1 MEEIGEGGNH
11 MLGNIRLDELKKKKE
26 KLNGVLREEENI
38 SENTGSKIV
47 RTVINYY
54 RPVQGGS
61 AE

>member
-1 MEEIGEGGNH
+1 MNS
-11 MLGNIRLDELKKKKE
+11 KKKE
-26 KLNGVLREEENI
+26 RLNGVLGEEENI
-38 SENTGSKIV
+38 SENAGSKIV

>member
-1 MEEIGEGGNH
+1 

-38 SENTGSKIV
+38 SENAGSKIV

-54 RPVQGGS
+54 RPVRGGS